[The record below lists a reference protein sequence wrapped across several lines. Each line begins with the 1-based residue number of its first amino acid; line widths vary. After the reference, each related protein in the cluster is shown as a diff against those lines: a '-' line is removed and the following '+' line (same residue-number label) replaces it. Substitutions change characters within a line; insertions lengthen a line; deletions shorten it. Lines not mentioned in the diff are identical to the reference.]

1 MIHEPVFIVPVL
13 IVLEWLVLWLA
24 AQPRTKAWFNFLPP
38 VFWIYFLPM
47 MASSTGLVDARA
59 PILGMIIANV
69 LPMALFLLLVTVDLK
84 AISRLGTQAIGMFF
98 CGSLGVVAGTVAA
111 FLLVRGWVGGKFWSG
126 FGALSASWIGGSANM
141 IATREALGTPD
152 NVFLPMVVVDTIV
165 PYVWMGILIAGVR
178 WQPVFDRW
186 NSSDRV
192 VLDELKVSLRTEARQ
207 EASLTLPGVLL
218 LALCALCACLA
229 AKYAAGY
236 LPKVKDLFSV
246 SAWTIMVVSLIGLGA
261 SLTSA
266 RKLEGY
272 GASRVGYWVLYFVL
286 TAIGAKASLSDL
298 GTSVVLISAG
308 GVIIVVHV
316 LFLLGAARLM
326 RAPLFLAAAASQAN
340 IGGVASAPV
349 VAAVY
354 EPGLASVGL
363 LLAILGNIVGTY
375 GGILCGQCC
384 RLFS

>member
-1 MIHEPVFIVPVL
+1 MIHDPVFIVSVL
-13 IVLEWLVLWLA
+13 LVLEGFVLWLA
-24 AQPRTKAWFNFLPP
+24 AQPRTSAWFNFLPP

-47 MASSTGLVDARA
+47 MASSAGLIDARA

-84 AISRLGTQAIGMFF
+84 AISRLGAKALGMFF
-98 CGSLGVVAGTVAA
+98 CGSLGVVAGTLLA
-111 FLLVRGWVGGKFWSG
+111 FLMVKGGVGGKFWSG

-178 WQPVFDRW
+178 WQEAFDRW

-192 VLDELKVSLRTEARQ
+192 VLDELKMSLGTQARPQ
-207 EASLTLPGVLL
+207 TLLTMPGVFLL
-218 LALCALCACLA
+218 GVCALSAGVA

-236 LPKVKDLFSV
+236 LPQVKDLFST

-261 SLTSA
+261 SLTPA
-266 RKLEGY
+266 RRLEAC

-308 GVIIVVHV
+308 GVIIVVHA